1 MIEVINAKY
10 IEDYRIWLEFNDGTS
25 GIADL
30 SGELW
35 GRMFEPLRD
44 VNAFKKFVVSDTM
57 KTISWDNGA
66 DLAPE
71 FLYNK
76 VKNKHIEV

>member
-10 IEDYRIWLEFNDGTS
+10 IDDYRIWLEFNDGTS

-30 SGELW
+30 SRELW
-35 GRMFEPLRD
+35 GKMFEPLRD
-44 VNAFKKFVVSDTM
+44 VNVFKNFIISETM

-76 VKNKHIEV
+76 VKNKLIEV